1 MRLQKYINK
10 QGTGKKMEGTMI
22 GYKVDFSVIKK
33 TSDYIKSW
41 LDRYNV
47 DYKQNQNIHVT
58 VAQIVGKYSK
68 DKIIRVMQNLPA
80 NYTINPKELKLL
92 YGHNVDKYFIT
103 IELKKNNKYR
113 KSHDMVREELPEV
126 KTFPEGMKPHISLFM
141 LDTSDMDPYMW
152 NEITQ
157 RNIKLPKI
165 KVNKLQLFNNKFL
178 PEFLLKK

>member
-1 MRLQKYINK
+1 
-10 QGTGKKMEGTMI
+10 MEGTMI
-22 GYKVDFSVIKK
+22 GYKVDFSAIKK
-33 TSDYIKSW
+33 ISDYLKSW

-47 DYKQNQNIHVT
+47 NYKQNQDVHVT

-68 DKIIRVMQNLPA
+68 DKIIRVMQKLPA

-103 IELKKNNKYR
+103 IELKKDNKYR
-113 KSHDMVREELPEV
+113 QAHDMVREELPEV
-126 KTFPEGMKPHISLFM
+126 RTFPGGMKPHISLFM

-157 RNIKLPKI
+157 RDIKLPKV